1 MYSSHL
7 SSLLKSFQWP
17 RTFVILTV
25 TEDMENLINTF
36 IRTQHRTLLH
46 ITIYITARQTEKA
59 ALITGASPPCNTTLA
74 PAFTYIIFTYMYGNY
89 SLAILF
95 YDEIK
100 HKYTWLINQVF
111 AIFYC
116 TDVWTALHSDKS
128 GKRRVEVFCL
138 GLQLYVS
145 TQNTLI
151 LYYIHHAILQTCIP
165 TNKSRSI
172 TGKSTNLSVE

>member
-1 MYSSHL
+1 MSDN
-7 SSLLKSFQWP
+7 F
-17 RTFVILTV
+17 
-25 TEDMENLINTF
+25 
-36 IRTQHRTLLH
+36 
-46 ITIYITARQTEKA
+46 
-59 ALITGASPPCNTTLA
+59 
-74 PAFTYIIFTYMYGNY
+74 

-128 GKRRVEVFCL
+128 GKRRVEVFYL
-138 GLQLYVS
+138 GLQLSLCLY
-145 TQNTLI
+145 TQNTLL
-151 LYYIHHAILQTCIP
+151 LYYIHHAILQTCIS

>member
-1 MYSSHL
+1 MY
-7 SSLLKSFQWP
+7 
-17 RTFVILTV
+17 
-25 TEDMENLINTF
+25 
-36 IRTQHRTLLH
+36 
-46 ITIYITARQTEKA
+46 A
-59 ALITGASPPCNTTLA
+59 
-74 PAFTYIIFTYMYGNY
+74 NY

-128 GKRRVEVFCL
+128 GKRRVEVFYL

-145 TQNTLI
+145 TQNTTTL
-151 LYYIHHAILQTCIP
+151 LYPSCNTSTANHAILQTCIP

>member
-1 MYSSHL
+1 MSDN
-7 SSLLKSFQWP
+7 F
-17 RTFVILTV
+17 
-25 TEDMENLINTF
+25 
-36 IRTQHRTLLH
+36 
-46 ITIYITARQTEKA
+46 
-59 ALITGASPPCNTTLA
+59 
-74 PAFTYIIFTYMYGNY
+74 

-128 GKRRVEVFCL
+128 GKRRVEVFHL

-145 TQNTLI
+145 TQNTLL

>member
-1 MYSSHL
+1 
-7 SSLLKSFQWP
+7 
-17 RTFVILTV
+17 
-25 TEDMENLINTF
+25 
-36 IRTQHRTLLH
+36 
-46 ITIYITARQTEKA
+46 
-59 ALITGASPPCNTTLA
+59 
-74 PAFTYIIFTYMYGNY
+74 MYGNY

-128 GKRRVEVFCL
+128 GKRRVEVFYL

-145 TQNTLI
+145 IHRT
-151 LYYIHHAILQTCIP
+151 LYYFTI
-165 TNKSRSI
+165 SI
-172 TGKSTNLSVE
+172 MQYCKHVFLLTKAVL